1 MEWLKDKKNLPIV
14 VALAVFVML
23 AAGGFVALE
32 LGAFS
37 GSAAPPVA
45 SGPPP
50 GIPGGPPSGVPGG
63 PPSGVPGG
71 PPSGVPGGPNTAS
84 IGRGPGIVPPLPR
97 GSRGTPLPPTA
108 AGTTIVAKKSDVV
121 NPLIGPDPFK
131 IPGGAQKV
139 AASQAKLA
147 GPKLA
152 LRDEIGPLNLF
163 TIRPPAPPV
172 APIISGADTANG
184 PDPAANYRLSGVI
197 TGAEGINAILEVGGQ
212 SQSVKPGDSLPDGT
226 QVQNI
231 QTTSVTLRT
240 AGGTLINLPLSAGNP
255 DQGTNNFNGPP
266 GYGQFQPGGGFNQGG
281 GYNPGFNGRP
291 PYIPPGQG

>member
-14 VALAVFVML
+14 VALAVFVLL
-23 AAGGFVALE
+23 AAGGFIALE

-37 GSAAPPVA
+37 GSSAPPVA

-63 PPSGVPGG
+63 PPSGVPGS
-71 PPSGVPGGPNTAS
+71 PSTAS
-84 IGRGPGIVPPLPR
+84 IGRGPGIVPPLPQ
-97 GSRGTPLPPTA
+97 GSRGRSLAPNA
-108 AGTTIVAKKSDVV
+108 AGTTVAGTPVAVKKSDIV

-139 AASQAKLA
+139 AKDNAKLA

-163 TIRPPAPPV
+163 TIRPPVPPV
-172 APIISGADTANG
+172 PPVLPGTGTATGEN
-184 PDPAANYRLSGVI
+184 PAVNYRLSGVV
-197 TGAEGINAILEVGGQ
+197 TGSDGINAILEIGGQ

-231 QTTSVTLRT
+231 QTTSVTLLT
-240 AGGTLINLPLSAGNP
+240 ASGTVINLPLSAGTP
-255 DQGTNNFNGPP
+255 DPGTDGFNGPP
-266 GYGQFQPGGGFNQGG
+266 GYNQFQPGGGYNQGG
-281 GYNPGFNGRP
+281 GYNPGLNGRP
-291 PYIPPGQG
+291 PYTPPGQE